1 MHQEIAMN
9 NRWILACAISGI
21 LASGFLVGCSQTKE
35 NVGSRSGAQQNS
47 ATNYVS
53 SITLLAQNT
62 PAVGEVGIP
71 YKKYRLENGLT
82 VILHQDKSDPL
93 VHVDVTYHV
102 GSARELAGRSG
113 FAHLF
118 EHMMFQGSQHV
129 EDEQHFKLIT
139 EAGGTLNG
147 TTNTDRT
154 NYFETVP
161 SNQLEKMLWLEAD
174 RMGFLLPA
182 LTDEKFELQRETV
195 KNERAQRIDN
205 KPYGRLNERFNQAL
219 YPVGHPYSWPVIGWP
234 DDLNRATTADVKQ
247 FFKRWYG
254 PNNATLTLGGD
265 FDEQQALAWIEK
277 YFADIPKGPEVKPQA
292 KTLVTLDKTR
302 YLSMEDKVHLPLIYI
317 AFPTVYAGH
326 PDEAPLDLLANILG
340 GGKTSLFYKNLVKQ
354 GHAVQASVNHPCQ
367 ELACQLSLYALANP
381 SRGGKLSELEQ
392 RITESIAEFEQRG
405 VTDEDLQKVK
415 VQFKASTIFTMQ
427 SVAGKVATLA
437 SNQTFFGEPDRLA
450 ADLARYQQVTKADVM
465 RVFARYIKDK
475 PMTVMSVVP
484 EGAKALIAN
493 ADNFTPAQVTPAK
506 TAVSLP
512 ATLANTQTAEPELS
526 KNTAQH
532 HFDRALVP
540 EAGMAPVMTVPR
552 LWRQT
557 LANGI
562 EVMGTQ
568 SLETPTVE
576 LLIYLEGGHGLVPVE
591 KAGLAGL
598 TAAMLNESSKLRS
611 TEALTQALELLGSSV
626 SFGSSDSQSYIKL
639 SSLTENLK
647 ATLAIVEEKLFTPA
661 LNSED
666 FERLKEQQLQS
677 LQHLSSDPG
686 YLASQGFAKLLYGET
701 SSLGVSNN
709 GTLASV
715 KALTLE
721 DVKQFYQTQ
730 YSAAVAKMVVVS
742 NLNKTD
748 LIPMLNGFSQW
759 LAAPV
764 SQPKMAPFPTLAS
777 GTIHLIDKPGS
788 TQSVIYIGKRAL
800 PYDATGDYF
809 KAYLMNYPF
818 GGAFNSRINLNLRED
833 KGYTY
838 GARSQ
843 FSGDDKTGHFL
854 VNASVRTDVTG
865 LALIEFI
872 KEIKAYQAEGMTTAE
887 QDFMRSSIAQSQALD
902 YETPYQKAGFVR
914 MIQRYDLSEDFT
926 SKQDEI
932 IKSVSLSELNALAH
946 ALLDLDTMTI
956 LIVGDKTLLMAQLK
970 GLGYPIKLM
979 N

>member
-1 MHQEIAMN
+1 MN
-9 NRWILACAISGI
+9 NRWILACTISAI
-21 LASGFLVGCSQTKE
+21 LAACSQTQDKTGQSSE
-35 NVGSRSGAQQNS
+35 ASQKS
-47 ATNYVS
+47 AA
-53 SITLLAQNT
+53 SITLLEQSM

-71 YKKYRLENGLT
+71 YKKYQLNNGLT

-102 GSARELAGRSG
+102 GSARELNGRSG

-129 EDEQHFKLIT
+129 ADEQHFKLIT
-139 EAGGTLNG
+139 EAGGSLNG

-182 LTDEKFELQRETV
+182 ITDEKFELQRETV
-195 KNERAQRIDN
+195 KNERAQRVDN
-205 KPYGRLNERFNQAL
+205 QPYGRLNERFNQAL
-219 YPVGHPYSWPVIGWP
+219 YPEGHPYSWPVIGWP
-234 DDLNRATTADVKQ
+234 DDLNRASTQDVKQ
-247 FFKRWYG
+247 FFTRWYG
-254 PNNATLTLGGD
+254 PNNATLTIGGD
-265 FDEQQALAWIEK
+265 FDEQQALAWVGQ

-302 YLSMEDKVHLPLIYI
+302 YISMEDKVHLPLIYI
-317 AFPTVYAGH
+317 GFPTVYAGH

-354 GHAVQASVNHPCQ
+354 GYAVQASVNHPCQ

-392 RITESIAEFEQRG
+392 LIVQSIAEFEQRG

-427 SVAGKVATLA
+427 SVSGKVATLA
-437 SNQTFFGEPDRLA
+437 SNQTFFGTPDLLA
-450 ADLARYQQVTKADVM
+450 EDLARYQNVTKADVM
-465 RVFARYIKDK
+465 RVFATYIKNK
-475 PMTVMSVVP
+475 PMAVMSVVP
-484 EGAKALIAN
+484 EGGKSLIASE
-493 ADNFTPAQVTPAK
+493 DNFTPA
-506 TAVSLP
+506 
-512 ATLANTQTAEPELS
+512 TAEPAQSAVELAANA
-526 KNTAQH
+526 KTTLEGNTTELQSN
-532 HFDRALVP
+532 FDRSVIP
-540 EAGMAPVMTVPR
+540 KAGVAPVMTVPS
-552 LWRQT
+552 LWRET
-557 LANGI
+557 LSNGI

-576 LLIYLEGGHGLVPVE
+576 LLIYLEGGHGLAPVA

-598 TAAMLNESSKLRS
+598 TAAMLNESSTLRS
-611 TEALTQALELLGSSV
+611 TEALAQALELLGSDI
-626 SFGSSDSQSYIKL
+626 SFGSSDSQSYIKI
-639 SSLTENLK
+639 SSLTENLS
-647 ATLAIVEEKLFTPA
+647 ATLAIVEEKLFSPA
-661 LNSED
+661 LNNDD
-666 FERLKEQQLQS
+666 FERLKEQQLQN
-677 LQHLSSDPG
+677 LQHLSSDPN
-686 YLASQGFAKLLYGET
+686 YLANQGFAKLLYGDET
-701 SSLGVSNN
+701 SLGVSNT

-715 KALTLE
+715 SAITLL
-721 DVKQFYQTQ
+721 DVQQFYQTQ

-742 NLNKTD
+742 DLNKAEV
-748 LIPMLNGFSQW
+748 IPMLKGFSKWQ
-759 LAAPV
+759 ATPV
-764 SQPKMAPFPTLAS
+764 EQPKIAAQPVLAS
-777 GTIHLIDKPGS
+777 GKIHLIDKPGS
-788 TQSVIYIGKRAL
+788 AQSVIYIGKRAL

-809 KAYLMNYPF
+809 KAYLMNYPL

-843 FSGDDKTGHFL
+843 FSGDDKTGQFL
-854 VNASVRTDVTG
+854 ASASVRTDVTG

-872 KEIKAYQAEGMTTAE
+872 KEIKAYQAQGMTAAE
-887 QDFMRSSIAQSQALD
+887 RDFMQNSIAQSQALD

-914 MIQRYDLSEDFT
+914 MIQRYDLADDFT
-926 SKQDEI
+926 AKQDAI
-932 IKSVSLSELNALAH
+932 IKSVSLNELNKLAQSQ
-946 ALLDLDTMTI
+946 LVLDNMTI
-956 LIVGDKTLLMAQLK
+956 LIVGDKAALTEQLK
-970 GLGYPIKLM
+970 DIGYPIQLM